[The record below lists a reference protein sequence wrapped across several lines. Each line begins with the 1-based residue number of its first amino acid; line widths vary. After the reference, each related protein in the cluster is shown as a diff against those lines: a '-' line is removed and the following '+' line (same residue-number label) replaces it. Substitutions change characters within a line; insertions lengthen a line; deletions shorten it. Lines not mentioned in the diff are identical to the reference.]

1 MPSLASEQG
10 AADAAI
16 LWTSLSVLVVAVA
29 TETAL
34 RNFLWTR
41 MQERIGPGPRLE
53 RLKKRLVKEHRLLD
67 GASALRTISSYFF
80 LLSMLGVFAAD
91 FGPQGEHIFAQLGL
105 ALLVMLAGVHGIVR
119 GIARAAPERV
129 LLLVL
134 PLGSLLSTIALP
146 IAWLSEFMGRL
157 ACRMVGLAD
166 RDTNEEA
173 RHEILDAVSDGEREG
188 AIGEAAGTMIENII
202 EVQDVPVSRI
212 MTPRTS
218 VFAIPVEADLA
229 VAAKAVVEHGHSR
242 IPVHKGGIDNV
253 VGILLSKD
261 LLRCWGSDLP
271 PGGLTTLLRAPLFV
285 PESRLAK
292 DLLADLRRDRVHMAI
307 VLDEYGGMSGIVTI
321 EDILEEIVGE
331 IADEYDTVAEL
342 EVPGVKR
349 IAERIG
355 EVDGIAH
362 INDVNKALQLAL
374 PEDRG
379 FDTIAGYVSAEV
391 GRVPRTGEHF
401 DLGGARFDILDADAR
416 RIRRLKVSVP
426 E

>member
-1 MPSLASEQG
+1 MASEPG
-10 AADAAI
+10 GPDAVI
-16 LWTSLSVLVVAVA
+16 LGVSLGVLVVAVA

-41 MQERIGPGPRLE
+41 MQERLGPGPKLE
-53 RLKKRLVKEHRLLD
+53 RLKKRLVHEHRLLD
-67 GASALRTISSYFF
+67 GASALRTIASYFF
-80 LLSMLGVFAAD
+80 LLAMLGVFAAD
-91 FGPQGEHIFAQLGL
+91 FGAENEALLSRLGL

-134 PLGSLLSTIALP
+134 PIGALLSTIALP
-146 IAWLSEFMGRL
+146 IAWLSGFTGRL

-202 EVQDVPVSRI
+202 EVQEVPVSRI

-229 VAAKAVVEHGHSR
+229 SAARAVVEHGHSR

-261 LLRCWGSDLP
+261 LLRCWGAADLP

-331 IADEYDTVAEL
+331 IADEYDSAAEL
-342 EVPGVKR
+342 EVPGVR
-349 IAERIG
+349 RVGERTG

-362 INDVNKALQLAL
+362 IDDVNKALQLTL

-379 FDTIAGYVSAEV
+379 FDTIAGYVSSEV
-391 GRVPRTGEHF
+391 GRVPRTGEQF
-401 DLGGARFDILDADAR
+401 DLDGVRFDVLEADAR

>member
-1 MPSLASEQG
+1 ML
-10 AADAAI
+10 
-16 LWTSLSVLVVAVA
+16 TVAVA

-41 MQERIGPGPRLE
+41 MQERLGQGPTLE
-53 RLKKRLVKEHRLLD
+53 RLKQRLVHEHRILD
-67 GASALRTISSYFF
+67 GVSALRTISSYFF
-80 LLSMLGVFAAD
+80 LLAMLGVLAGDTA
-91 FGPQGEHIFAQLGL
+91 PLGEEFLPRLGI
-105 ALLVMLAGVHGIVR
+105 ALLILLAGVYGIVR

-134 PLGSLLSTIALP
+134 PLGAMLGTLALP
-146 IAWLSEFMGRL
+146 IAWLSGFTGRV
-157 ACRMVGLAD
+157 ACRMVGLQD

-229 VAAKAVVEHGHSR
+229 AAARAVVEHGHSR

-253 VGILLSKD
+253 VGILLAKD
-261 LLRCWGSDLP
+261 LLRCWSTDMLL

-292 DLLADLRRDRVHMAI
+292 DLLADLCRDRVHMAV
-307 VLDEYGGMSGIVTI
+307 VLDEYGGMSGVVTI

-331 IADEYDTVAEL
+331 IADEYDSAAEL
-342 EVPGVKR
+342 EVPGVR
-349 IAERIG
+349 RLSDRSG

-362 INDVNKALQLAL
+362 IDDVNKSLQLTL

-391 GRVPRTGEHF
+391 GRVPRTGERF
-401 DLGGARFDILDADAR
+401 DLGGVSFEILDADAR